1 MHGQLQISST
11 EQRQRREV
19 GRSGK
24 MLQFNWTTEE
34 TLKSDLCFPSVTVQV
49 DLTEADLTLN
59 VLLEGRH
66 PTPTSQ
72 AQGGHSPCLVS
83 TSFLI
88 TVAIRHLK
96 HKP

>member
-1 MHGQLQISST
+1 M
-11 EQRQRREV
+11 

-34 TLKSDLCFPSVTVQV
+34 ALKSDLCLPSVTVQV
-49 DLTEADLTLN
+49 DLTEAGSLQTCCWRAPLQPARHKVDTL
-59 VLLEGRH
+59 
-66 PTPTSQ
+66 
-72 AQGGHSPCLVS
+72 CLVS

-88 TVAIRHLK
+88 IVAIRHLK